1 MSLRD
6 EAVALAE
13 QWAIGARR
21 ATHGVLYQLQGPTG
35 LSTHVLIGREDRG
48 DYRVDRNTLADVR
61 RALRRIGVA
70 PQGDDDEE
78 EATVTPAERPVRTAP
93 GLHVERRRRV
103 LIEEEAEVTVTLEAI
118 VTALG
123 VPLQPGAR
131 ITLHSEDSATD
142 GTNCVGPVVLR
153 ITSTSMEES

>member
-103 LIEEEAEVTVTLEAI
+103 LIEEEAEVTV
-118 VTALG
+118 
-123 VPLQPGAR
+123 